1 MKGQPLAYNRDNQE
15 DKPPLFDTV
24 DTVSACLAVYAEMI
38 PAIEVRRD
46 NCRAAAAR
54 GFSTAT
60 DLADYTVTKG
70 PPFRDAHPHIG
81 STVAFAQRTGG
92 AVAES
97 SLPALPPLPERVG
110 EQRQAE

>member
-1 MKGQPLAYNRDNQE
+1 MRISDWSSDVCSSDLQE
-15 DKPPLFDTV
+15 DKPPLCDTV

-60 DLADYTVTKG
+60 DLADYLVNKG
-70 PPFRDAHPHIG
+70 LPFRDAHHVVG
-81 STVAFAQRTGG
+81 SKSEEHTYELPSLMRRSH
-92 AVAES
+92 AVF
-97 SLPALPPLPERVG
+97 
-110 EQRQAE
+110 